1 MSSSYFWQSSGRF
14 RNAQPPDAQPDVY
27 IVAESVSTSREIRR
41 PRTSLEA
48 NTGKHHRTFPARRDT
63 LPAVAQF
70 IADICAVNGVPRKA
84 CLRLTLLVEELFTN
98 TVVHGHGID
107 TDEPVY
113 LAFEIQ
119 PGSIALTYE
128 DTARPYDPFA
138 RVRVPD
144 DSLGVEE
151 RPVGGLGVALVAAI
165 AERVE
170 YARVGGKNRISLVIP
185 ISPDS

>member
-1 MSSSYFWQSSGRF
+1 M
-14 RNAQPPDAQPDVY
+14 
-27 IVAESVSTSREIRR
+27 
-41 PRTSLEA
+41 
-48 NTGKHHRTFPARRDT
+48 
-63 LPAVAQF
+63 
-70 IADICAVNGVPRKA
+70 CAANGVPRKA

-98 TVVHGHGID
+98 TVVHGHGAD
-107 TDEPVY
+107 TEAPVD
-113 LAFEIQ
+113 LTFAIQ

-128 DTARPYDPFA
+128 DTARAYDPFA

-170 YARVGGKNRISLVIP
+170 YARVAGKNRISLVIP
-185 ISPDS
+185 TPSDS

>member
-1 MSSSYFWQSSGRF
+1 M
-14 RNAQPPDAQPDVY
+14 
-27 IVAESVSTSREIRR
+27 
-41 PRTSLEA
+41 
-48 NTGKHHRTFPARRDT
+48 
-63 LPAVAQF
+63 
-70 IADICAVNGVPRKA
+70 PRKA

-128 DTARPYDPFA
+128 DTAHPYDPFA

>member
-1 MSSSYFWQSSGRF
+1 MSSSVLLAIVGPIPECTAARRATRCIYSSRVGRDIP
-14 RNAQPPDAQPDVY
+14 RDPEA
-27 IVAESVSTSREIRR
+27 
-41 PRTSLEA
+41 RTSHDA
-48 NTGKHHRTFPARRDT
+48 NTGNHHRTFPARRDT

-70 IADICAVNGVPRKA
+70 IADICAVSGVPRKA

-98 TVVHGHGID
+98 TVVHGHGAD
-107 TDEPVY
+107 TEAPVY
-113 LAFEIQ
+113 LAFAIQ
-119 PGSIALTYE
+119 PGSITLTYE

-144 DSLGVEE
+144 DTLGVEE

-170 YARVGGKNRISLVIP
+170 YVHVGGKNRISLVIP
-185 ISPDS
+185 TPSDS

>member
-1 MSSSYFWQSSGRF
+1 
-14 RNAQPPDAQPDVY
+14 
-27 IVAESVSTSREIRR
+27 
-41 PRTSLEA
+41 
-48 NTGKHHRTFPARRDT
+48 
-63 LPAVAQF
+63 
-70 IADICAVNGVPRKA
+70 VPRKA

-98 TVVHGHGID
+98 TVVHGHG
-107 TDEPVY
+107 TDCEAPVD
-113 LAFEIQ
+113 LGFAIK

-170 YARVGGKNRISLVIP
+170 YTRAEGKNRISLVIP
-185 ISPDS
+185 IPSDS

>member
-1 MSSSYFWQSSGRF
+1 
-14 RNAQPPDAQPDVY
+14 
-27 IVAESVSTSREIRR
+27 
-41 PRTSLEA
+41 
-48 NTGKHHRTFPARRDT
+48 
-63 LPAVAQF
+63 VAQF
-70 IADICAVNGVPRKA
+70 IADVCAMASVPRKA

-98 TVVHGHGID
+98 TVEHGHGTD
-107 TDEPVY
+107 TEAPVS
-113 LAFEIQ
+113 LAFAIH

-144 DSLGVEE
+144 DTLGIED

-170 YARVGGKNRISLVIP
+170 YEHVDGKNRISLVIP
-185 ISPDS
+185 TPSDS

>member
-1 MSSSYFWQSSGRF
+1 
-14 RNAQPPDAQPDVY
+14 
-27 IVAESVSTSREIRR
+27 
-41 PRTSLEA
+41 
-48 NTGKHHRTFPARRDT
+48 
-63 LPAVAQF
+63 VAQF
-70 IADICAVNGVPRKA
+70 IADVCAMTGLPRKA

-98 TVVHGHGID
+98 TVVHGHGAD
-107 TDEPVY
+107 TEAPVS
-113 LAFEIQ
+113 LAFVIH

-144 DSLGVEE
+144 DTLGVED

-170 YARVGGKNRISLVIP
+170 YARVDGKNRISLVIP
-185 ISPDS
+185 TPSDS